1 MHKPTHS
8 TRPSNARPTP
18 CTMLWSHP
26 CVQLQ
31 GLEGQEGEVRV
42 GKSPLLRGASAAF
55 EQEEGLAGQ
64 YGSDEDADEEL
75 EGAEGEEEAE
85 DDGSLDEPPPGG
97 QGEARRHAPRWPPG
111 AHGL

>member
-1 MHKPTHS
+1 
-8 TRPSNARPTP
+8 
-18 CTMLWSHP
+18 MLLSQP

-31 GLEGQEGEVRV
+31 GPEEQEGEVHV
-42 GKSPLLRGASAAF
+42 GESPLLRAASTAF

-64 YGSDEDADEEL
+64 YGCDGDADEEL

-97 QGEARRHAPRWPPG
+97 QGQARRHAARWPPG
-111 AHGL
+111 ALGL